1 MIPASRQIG
10 IGITTRDRWEDLATT
25 LRHLQDEGLDAM
37 ETLVI
42 DDGSEFALPSRFA
55 SEFPWVKFMRF
66 DTSLGIP
73 ARRNQLAQLL
83 SSPLLLSLD
92 DDSFPVAGN
101 FDAAATWLLEQSSAC
116 ALAFTVIFPGEP
128 IPPSVEVKPYP
139 VASFYG
145 CGHLLKRELFLTLGG
160 YDERLG
166 AYGAEEPEF
175 CLKAFQQGYDTRAFP
190 GVVIRH
196 EFTARGRNQGFQV
209 RQTYRNKVLVGL
221 WYLPFPVS
229 WLRAARVGPIEIVRD
244 SNTRKIWRDVLVGSL
259 QGAWI
264 YLKGGHKKRRLS
276 RAQFARW
283 SGFPS
288 GVR

>member
-10 IGITTRDRWEDLATT
+10 IGITTRDRWEDLAST
-25 LRHLQDEGLDAM
+25 LRQLQDEGLDAM

-42 DDGSEFALPSRFA
+42 DDGSRFALPSRFA
-55 SEFPWVKFMRF
+55 SEFPWVKFMRYE
-66 DTSLGIP
+66 TSLGIP
-73 ARRNQLAQLL
+73 ARRNQLAQLI
-83 SSPLLLSLD
+83 SAPLLLSLD

-101 FDAAATWLLEQSSAC
+101 LDVAATWLLEQSNAC

-128 IPPSVEVKPYP
+128 VPASADVKPYP

-175 CLKAFQQGYDTRAFP
+175 CLKAFEQGYETQAFP
-190 GVVIRH
+190 AVVIRH
-196 EFTARGRNQGFQV
+196 EFTPRGRDFGFQT

-229 WLRAARVGPIEIVRD
+229 WLRALRVGPIEIARNAD
-244 SNTRKIWRDVLVGSL
+244 TRKVWRDVLAGSV
-259 QGAWI
+259 QGAWF
-264 YLKGGHKKRRLS
+264 YLKGGHKKKRLS

-283 SGFPS
+283 NAFDS